1 MKKAKDI
8 VARRV
13 LCLDEVK
20 EYCKLDPH
28 KAQYVKYLPLGF
40 LYTVEFPYFSKTH
53 YRIHVYDFNHQGRV
67 RERWWDTNFFWFP
80 LEDHTIDN
88 ISLVIYPVYPV
99 FGTKFACISCIL

>member
-1 MKKAKDI
+1 M
-8 VARRV
+8 RRDSTEEGRGGGV
-13 LCLDEVK
+13 LL
-20 EYCKLDPH
+20 
-28 KAQYVKYLPLGF
+28 
-40 LYTVEFPYFSKTH
+40 
-53 YRIHVYDFNHQGRV
+53 YDFNHQGRV